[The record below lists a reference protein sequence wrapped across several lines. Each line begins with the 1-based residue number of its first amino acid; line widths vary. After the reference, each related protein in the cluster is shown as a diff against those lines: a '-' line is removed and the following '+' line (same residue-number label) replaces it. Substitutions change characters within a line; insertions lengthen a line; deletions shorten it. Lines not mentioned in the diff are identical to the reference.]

1 MVAIAGLKPAA
12 YKRRTGSSPVSRT
25 KYGVEA
31 SMVMQWT
38 VNPPP

>member
-25 KYGVEA
+25 IWRSFNG
-31 SMVMQWT
+31 
-38 VNPPP
+38 

>member
-25 KYGVEA
+25 NTK
-31 SMVMQWT
+31 
-38 VNPPP
+38 VNLQ

>member
-25 KYGVEA
+25 KKTAHSETGYHIILL
-31 SMVMQWT
+31 
-38 VNPPP
+38 NL